1 MWTSW
6 SYMWFGRH
14 SCDGFVCLYPTNVF
28 SPLPLRPSSG
38 IELVSAAALLLLFI
52 LNLLLIGRQQRLKSS
67 EMVRRLKTITPSWMV
82 SRPSPPTLAHR
93 GGNTCLFKIIHK

>member
-1 MWTSW
+1 
-6 SYMWFGRH
+6 MWFGRH

-67 EMVRRLKTITPSWMV
+67 EMVRRLKTIISKLDGESTLTPY
-82 SRPSPPTLAHR
+82 PGPQ
-93 GGNTCLFKIIHK
+93 GGEHMPI

>member
-1 MWTSW
+1 MSW
-6 SYMWFGRH
+6 FYMWFGRH
-14 SCDGFVCLYPTNVF
+14 SCDGFVCLYPTKVF

-67 EMVRRLKTITPSWMV
+67 EMVRRLKTIISKLDGKSTLTPY
-82 SRPSPPTLAHR
+82 PGPQR
-93 GGNTCLFKIIHK
+93 GEHMPI